1 MNILTDA
8 LQYPFMQQALAI
20 ALLLGIT
27 CALLSCYIVL
37 KGWALMGD
45 AISLTILALKWRDLM
60 LLFFDDIQATTV
72 GLAVNRLRWLFFL
85 LVSAAVVAALQTV
98 GAILVIALLITPGA
112 TAFLLC
118 RSFGKVLITAFAI
131 GVSTAVIGTYAS
143 YFLDSITG
151 AVIVVLQGGLF
162 LAVFAV
168 RRLQHLARL
177 RHEPHP

>member
-1 MNILTDA
+1 MIPT
-8 LQYPFMQQALAI
+8 
-20 ALLLGIT
+20 
-27 CALLSCYIVL
+27 SR
-37 KGWALMGD
+37 
-45 AISLTILALKWRDLM
+45 S
-60 LLFFDDIQATTV
+60 
-72 GLAVNRLRWLFFL
+72 
-85 LVSAAVVAALQTV
+85 V

>member
-1 MNILTDA
+1 
-8 LQYPFMQQALAI
+8 
-20 ALLLGIT
+20 
-27 CALLSCYIVL
+27 
-37 KGWALMGD
+37 
-45 AISLTILALKWRDLM
+45 M
-60 LLFFDDIQATTV
+60 LYFFDDIQAVTA
-72 GLAVNRLRWLFFL
+72 GLPVARLRWTFFL

-118 RSFGKVLITAFAI
+118 RSFGKVLVTAFAI

-168 RRLQHLARL
+168 RRLQHLAHL

>member
-1 MNILTDA
+1 M
-8 LQYPFMQQALAI
+8 LAI
-20 ALLLGIT
+20 
-27 CALLSCYIVL
+27 CAV
-37 KGWALMGD
+37 
-45 AISLTILALKWRDLM
+45 SLIILAAKWRDLM
-60 LLFFDDIQATTV
+60 LYFFDDIQAVTA
-72 GLAVNRLRWLFFL
+72 GLPVARLRWTFFL